1 MKNKK
6 IHTVRE
12 LTVQFES
19 IKGYFIRDK
28 KLCCFI
34 KKEPLNVCLQTV
46 TEKVGAIGSPAL
58 WQNGEQQT
66 VAKHILAL
74 HIDDRLNKGDRGLI
88 GDLSKIKV
96 SFSDYDLLHFF
107 SRYCCVHQPERF
119 PIYSSST
126 LKIIQSHYSNLNITG
141 MESYEDYW
149 KGVNLVL
156 NDLDITLPDYFYA
169 EKFFWLYEYQLIS
182 ALDESHKP
190 SVSVL

>member
-6 IHTVRE
+6 IHTVNE
-12 LTVQFES
+12 LVVQFES
-19 IKGYFIRDK
+19 IRGYFICDN
-28 KLCCFI
+28 KLCCFV
-34 KKEPLNVCLQTV
+34 KKEPLNICLQAV
-46 TEKVGAIGSPAL
+46 TEKVAAIGSPSL

-66 VAKHILAL
+66 VAKHILSL
-74 HIDDRLNKGDRGLI
+74 HIDDRLME
-88 GDLSKIKV
+88 GDLSLISDLENIKV

-126 LKIIQSHYSNLNITG
+126 LKIIQSRYSNFNITG

-156 NDLDITLPDYFYA
+156 NDLHITLPNYFCA

-182 ALDESHKP
+182 ALDENHKL
-190 SVSVL
+190 SVL